1 MEEEKKLDFINSN
14 NENIKVEQVVQNYL
28 IEPDF
33 LTSNTEKAVFTLG
46 DANLPQSEI
55 INQNINF
62 NLEAGP
68 KLTNYTESLTDI
80 SGDTEK
86 TINLLQQIPFFKT
99 DVTKVTTPGTVFEK
113 SGTPSYVTKKELQN
127 VITQINSTVNP
138 ALQNLYT
145 SVSAV
150 MEKGKDPKGFTELR
164 PTYNGDM
171 FFFSDELNRVSQ
183 KFIWS

>member
-1 MEEEKKLDFINSN
+1 MDEEKLDLINSN

-33 LTSNTEKAVFTLG
+33 LTSNAEKATYTLG
-46 DANLPQSEI
+46 DANLPKIEL
-55 INQNINF
+55 INQNND
-62 NLEAGP
+62 
-68 KLTNYTESLTDI
+68 SLTDI
-80 SGDTEK
+80 FEDTEK
-86 TINLLQQIPFFKT
+86 TVNLLQQIPFFKT

-113 SGTPSYVTKKELQN
+113 PGTPSYVTKKELQN

>member
-86 TINLLQQIPFFKT
+86 TINLLQQITFFKT
-99 DVTKVTTPGTVFEK
+99 DVTKVNTPGTVFEK
-113 SGTPSYVTKKELQN
+113 SGTPSYVT
-127 VITQINSTVNP
+127 
-138 ALQNLYT
+138 
-145 SVSAV
+145 
-150 MEKGKDPKGFTELR
+150 
-164 PTYNGDM
+164 
-171 FFFSDELNRVSQ
+171 
-183 KFIWS
+183 